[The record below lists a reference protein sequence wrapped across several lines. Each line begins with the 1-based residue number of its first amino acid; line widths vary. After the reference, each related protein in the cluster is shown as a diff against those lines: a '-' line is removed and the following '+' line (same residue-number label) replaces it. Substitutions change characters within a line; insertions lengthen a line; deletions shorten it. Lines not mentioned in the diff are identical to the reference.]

1 MFLSQVASMR
11 VKPRLTTRG
20 ENPAYEVEDSDAE
33 DGEEPASSGVQETSG
48 VREAEEDAT
57 FEQLAEAA
65 KAKVVKADGT
75 NPVAD
80 AAEVLRQNDDA
91 ELLDA
96 YNAAKLERNE
106 FFTPVTSMTRFVG
119 AWRTKVPLSFTPYL
133 GMEG

>member
-1 MFLSQVASMR
+1 MR
-11 VKPRLTTRG
+11 VKPRLTTRD

-33 DGEEPASSGVQETSG
+33 DGVEAASSGVQETSG
-48 VREAEEDAT
+48 VQEAASSGVQET
-57 FEQLAEAA
+57 A
-65 KAKVVKADGT
+65 KAKVVKAGGM

-91 ELLDA
+91 ALLEA
-96 YNAAKLERNE
+96 YNAAKSERNE
-106 FFTPVTSMTRFVG
+106 FFTPVTSMSRFVG